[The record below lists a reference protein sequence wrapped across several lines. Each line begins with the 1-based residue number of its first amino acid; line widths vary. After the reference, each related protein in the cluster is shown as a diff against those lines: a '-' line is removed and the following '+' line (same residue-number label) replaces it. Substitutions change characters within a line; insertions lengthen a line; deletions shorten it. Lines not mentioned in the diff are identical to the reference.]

1 MGSHSF
7 FCLLSASWTTD
18 PHVTIISEV
27 DPSCWSGIVLLNHH
41 TSPVYLLSVRSITAL
56 VNFALLRRG
65 SKPVWKPRS
74 MQTLGWWVSSLFPR
88 LSPLNRESLGKRL
101 VSVIS
106 VYWNSSCLWILILM
120 LGLYIVSE
128 TDPLPQKKKTHFSS
142 FVEVGLAC
150 ETCLY
155 TWHFEMESKFIFLL
169 NSKGAIY
176 KLVFPKITFW
186 R

>member
-1 MGSHSF
+1 M
-7 FCLLSASWTTD
+7 
-18 PHVTIISEV
+18 
-27 DPSCWSGIVLLNHH
+27 
-41 TSPVYLLSVRSITAL
+41 
-56 VNFALLRRG
+56 NFALLRRG

-74 MQTLGWWVSSLFPR
+74 MQTLGWWVSSLFPW

-155 TWHFEMESKFIFLL
+155 TWPFEMESKFIFLL

-176 KLVFPKITFW
+176 KLYSFSKNNILTLRMRGVNCSLVSQTWMQAYIAFCTH
-186 R
+186 